1 MPTFLFWNLN
11 RQARV
16 DVLMLAECVTSVG
29 RMLLSLNRER
39 AEFHYNASP
48 VPTGIEIYSRF
59 ASSLLRPLDDDA
71 RMTVRH
77 LQLPARTDVLLGVV
91 HLRSKLHQSAESQ
104 GFACV
109 EVARRIADLER
120 QIGHRHTILAGD
132 FNMNPFE
139 SGLVSANGLN
149 AVMDR
154 SVAARGERT
163 VQGTVHPFFYN
174 PMWSRFG
181 DGSPG
186 PSGTYYRDSGEH
198 VTFFWNMFDQVL
210 LRPEL
215 LARFRSEDLEILDSD
230 GDASLLTPKGR
241 PSRTKASDHL
251 PVLFRLSL

>member
-1 MPTFLFWNLN
+1 
-11 RQARV
+11 
-16 DVLMLAECVTSVG
+16 
-29 RMLLSLNRER
+29 
-39 AEFHYNASP
+39 
-48 VPTGIEIYSRF
+48 
-59 ASSLLRPLDDDA
+59 
-71 RMTVRH
+71 
-77 LQLPARTDVLLGVV
+77 
-91 HLRSKLHQSAESQ
+91 
-104 GFACV
+104 
-109 EVARRIADLER
+109 
-120 QIGHRHTILAGD
+120 
-132 FNMNPFE
+132 MNPFE